1 MLNLRYMNAPRK
13 RAVAAFEVDAARD
26 ESLLYVITVSDGA
39 MSVSAKEQ
47 PAAWLLLVFTLPTA
61 KASERVGVWRKLQ
74 RYGAVALPASGYVLP
89 NNSMNQE
96 RFEWLATSIRSSKGQ
111 AAVANV
117 CSFDELRNEQMEQ
130 MFNEA
135 RTREYQL
142 LEKEL
147 KKFAKPRN
155 RDKSQPS
162 ILRLKR
168 RLQQIVEIDF
178 FGSPMRARIEEV
190 VQQLESDGNQE
201 ESSEGT
207 QTPKDYV
214 GRTWITRPQPGIDRI
229 SSAWLILRYIDSR
242 AKFAFDRDPG
252 HHPDAIPFDMFN
264 AGGFGHLGNDCT
276 FETLVKSFRIKDSR
290 LRLVAQAIH
299 DADLADE
306 HFGRIEA
313 LGIDRVLDG
322 WNKQGMANEEVL
334 RRGMEM
340 IDGLYNG
347 IR

>member
-1 MLNLRYMNAPRK
+1 
-13 RAVAAFEVDAARD
+13 
-26 ESLLYVITVSDGA
+26 
-39 MSVSAKEQ
+39 MSVSPKLKSAS
-47 PAAWLLLVFTLPTA
+47 WLLLVFTLPTA

-111 AAVANV
+111 AAVAQV
-117 CSFDELRNEQMEQ
+117 CSFDELRDAQIEQ

-135 RTREYQL
+135 RTREYQV

-147 KKFAKPRN
+147 KKLAKLSN
-155 RDKSQPS
+155 RDKSEPS
-162 ILRLKR
+162 ILRLKK

-178 FGSPMRARIEEV
+178 FGSPIRARIDEV
-190 VQQLESDGNQE
+190 VRQLEGDDGAEKGKAGKKN
-201 ESSEGT
+201 
-207 QTPKDYV
+207 PKDYV
-214 GRTWITRPQPGIDRI
+214 GRTWITRPHPGIDRV
-229 SSAWLILRYIDSR
+229 SSAWLILRHIDSQ
-242 AKFAFDRDPG
+242 AKFIFDKEPRR
-252 HHPDAIPFDMFN
+252 HPDTIPFDMFN
-264 AGGFGHLGNDCT
+264 AGGFGHVGNDCT
-276 FETLVKSFRIKDSR
+276 FETLVKSFGIKDSR

-299 DADLADE
+299 DADFADE
-306 HFGRIEA
+306 HFGRTEA
-313 LGIDRVLDG
+313 LGIDRILDG

-340 IDGLYNG
+340 IEGLYNG